1 MKVSIITAAYN
12 SAATIRDTLKSVQQ
26 QTYNNIEH
34 IIIDGAST
42 DETLNIINE
51 FSHVSKVISEKDAG
65 IYDAMNKGIQNA
77 TGDIVGILN
86 SDDFFASSYSIA
98 KIMNTI
104 QEEEVDSVYGDLV
117 YVDGKEPDKII
128 RYWRSKKYDVNN
140 FLKGWQPPH
149 PTFYVKKAIYDQYGL
164 YDLNYKIGADT
175 EFLIRVLNKHRISVA
190 YIPEI
195 LVNMRMGGASNEN
208 INSRWTLVKE
218 YHRAYKKNEVPYRFY
233 TIPYRLLSKIPQY
246 FAK

>member
-1 MKVSIITAAYN
+1 MKVSIITATYN
-12 SAATIRDTLKSVQQ
+12 SAATVRDTLESVKQQ
-26 QTYNNIEH
+26 NYDNIEH
-34 IIIDGAST
+34 IIIDGASK
-42 DETLNIINE
+42 DETLRIVE
-51 FSHVSKVISEKDAG
+51 EYEHVAKVISEPDKG
-65 IYDAMNKGIQNA
+65 IYDAMNKGVQQA
-77 TGDIVGILN
+77 TGEVVGILN
-86 SDDFFASSYSIA
+86 SDDFFASSSSVF

-104 QEEEVDSVYGDLV
+104 QTQGVDCVYGDLV
-117 YVDGKEPDKII
+117 YVDEEETDKII
-128 RYWRSKKYDVNN
+128 RYWKSEEYDINN

-149 PTFYVKKAIYDQYGL
+149 PTFYVKKAVYDQYGL
-164 YDLNYKIGADT
+164 YDLSYKIGADT

-190 YIPEI
+190 YIPEV

-208 INSRWTLVKE
+208 LNNRWTLIKE